1 MHERVSDMESWQ
13 VRQLRTDTRELRGW
27 VEDLTGDLRDSDLEA
42 AAQSLWQVERWAA
55 SLRTQLA
62 VARQASREEGTR

>member
-1 MHERVSDMESWQ
+1 MHERVSDMQSWQ

-42 AAQSLWQVERWAA
+42 AAQSLWQGERWGA